1 MNELGG
7 IHELTTGGLT
17 TVLVAKIVWD
27 FIKGKS
33 NGNSSALKTRQF
45 DKIEDDFRR
54 HDERTIEMNM
64 HLVEIRDALK
74 DNGRLL
80 QDALNKR

>member
-1 MNELGG
+1 MQELGG
-7 IHELTTGGLT
+7 IHQLTTGGLT

-27 FIKGKS
+27 FIKGK
-33 NGNSSALKTRQF
+33 NGNGSSKTRQF

-80 QDALNKR
+80 QDAINKR